1 MYSRLLKRWNN
12 IRLRNKLLILYGVAV
27 FIPMIMTNLI
37 FYTITADNVR
47 AQKITDLKHALEKG
61 KEAYRKGLE
70 SIVGISSMLYTDS
83 ELSEALDHHY
93 ESTNEMLSAYDRVVK
108 NAITRYVSLN
118 KQFYNATF
126 YTDNETLVSSG
137 VLKLIDQHTAE
148 EEWYRKVHS
157 AKVIGELL
165 LHTNLPPAG
174 GKVEV
179 GFSTAW
185 DQPYTSIIRKLD
197 FFRKSGSHVKL
208 LKIDIF
214 PQFAEE
220 TLRNT
225 FPLGELYLT
234 GGSGEVLYA
243 SNGSSESLIPSMNDS
258 KNVSLVTSFDNVNYL
273 SGWKLIGIYPREQI
287 DSAMQQ
293 SKLSFVYL
301 TLANLILP
309 GLIIMV
315 LSRSLNA
322 RIVRLWKQM
331 KQVKNQHFD
340 LPEMEQAN
348 DEIGQLTGEFNR
360 MTAQIS
366 LLIRD
371 VYEAELGRRQAQL
384 NALQSQINP
393 HFLFNTLETI
403 RMNSLMK
410 GEQETALVIN
420 RLARSFRR
428 SITWGSDTVPLRE
441 ELSYIEDFLEI
452 QKFRFE
458 DRLEYKF
465 DMEPSLLDVQIPKM
479 SVLPIVENACI
490 HGIERMEEAGFIE
503 IVGIREVDAI
513 RIVVRD
519 NGPGISEE
527 KLKEISQAMRT
538 DVLNQGRHIG
548 IRNVYNRLK
557 LYYLKDFALDYR
569 SGPDKGTVV
578 TMIFPVEKLG

>member
-1 MYSRLLKRWNN
+1 
-12 IRLRNKLLILYGVAV
+12 
-27 FIPMIMTNLI
+27 MIMTNLI

-47 AQKITDLKHALEKG
+47 AQKITDLRHSLEKG
-61 KEAYRKGLE
+61 KEAYRKALE

-83 ELSEALDHHY
+83 ELSDALDHHY
-93 ESTNEMLSAYDRVVK
+93 DSTNEMLSVYDSVVK

-118 KQFYNATF
+118 KQFYNATL
-126 YTDNETLVSSG
+126 YTDNETLISSG
-137 VLKLIDQHTAE
+137 VLKLIDMHTVQ
-148 EEWYRKVHS
+148 EEWYQEVQS
-157 AKVIGELL
+157 VQVIGELL
-165 LHTNLPPAG
+165 LYSNFPAS
-174 GKVEV
+174 GKA
-179 GFSTAW
+179 GIGSRAAW
-185 DQPYTSIIRKLD
+185 DQPYLSIIRKLD
-197 FFRKSGSHVKL
+197 FFRKSGSHMKL
-208 LKIDIF
+208 LKIDIL

-220 TLRNT
+220 TLRDI

-234 GGSGEVLYA
+234 GRAGEVLYA
-243 SNGSSESLIPSMNDS
+243 SNGLPGTLAHRMSDS
-258 KNVSLVTSFDNVNYL
+258 HNVSLVSSFDNVNYL
-273 SGWKLIGIYPREQI
+273 NGWKLIGIYPRKQI

-293 SKLSFVYL
+293 SRLSFVYL
-301 TLANLILP
+301 TIANLILP
-309 GLIIMV
+309 SLIIMV
-315 LSRSLNA
+315 LSRTLNA
-322 RIVRLWKQM
+322 RIVLLWKQM

-428 SITWGSDTVPLRE
+428 SITWGSDTVPIRE
-441 ELSYIEDFLEI
+441 ELSFIEDFLAI

-458 DRLEYKF
+458 DRLEYRF
-465 DMEPSLLDVQIPKM
+465 DMEPSIMDVQIPKM

-490 HGIERMEEAGFIE
+490 HGIERLEGSGLIE
-503 IVGIREVDAI
+503 VIGTRDAAAVQIVI
-513 RIVVRD
+513 RD
-519 NGPGISEE
+519 NGVGMSDE
-527 KLKEISQAMRT
+527 KLNDVTGAMRK
-538 DVLNQGRHIG
+538 DVLNQGQHIG

-557 LYYLKDFALDYR
+557 LYYQRNFELIYHSA
-569 SGPDKGTVV
+569 PDRGTVV
-578 TMIFPVEKLG
+578 TMVFPVEKQV